1 MSAIKTSY
9 GIEIKMT
16 DKMDLEEFKKQSV
29 EVEKIMSEYKSKN
42 IKFSLLLDLTEVK
55 LQKREVMAEM
65 MASMKS
71 SKEIGIQRVS
81 IIFSNPIAKLQISQK
96 AKEAGTDNIEK
107 YFSIEDTD
115 YKNKALDWVI
125 KGV

>member
-16 DKMDLEEFKKQSV
+16 DKIDLEEFKKQSV

-71 SKEIGIQRVS
+71 AKETGIQRVS
-81 IIFSNPIAKLQISQK
+81 VIFSNPIAKLQISQK
-96 AKEAGTDNIEK
+96 AKEAGTDDIER
-107 YFSIEDTD
+107 YFSIEDSD

>member
-1 MSAIKTSY
+1 MSVIKTSY

-29 EVEKIMSEYKSKN
+29 EAEKIISEYKSQN
-42 IKFSLLLDLTEVK
+42 MKFSLLLDLTEVK

-65 MASMKS
+65 MANMKS
-71 SKEIGIQRVS
+71 SKETGIQRVS

-96 AKEAGTDNIEK
+96 AKEAGTDEIER
-107 YFSIEDTD
+107 YFSIEDPD
-115 YKNKALDWVI
+115 YKSKALDWVI

>member
-29 EVEKIMSEYKSKN
+29 EVEKIISEYKSKN

-55 LQKREVMAEM
+55 LQKRDVMSEM
-65 MASMKS
+65 LEKMKS
-71 SKEIGIQRVS
+71 AKEIGVKRIA
-81 IIFSNPIAKLQISQK
+81 IIFNNPIAKLQISQK
-96 AKEAGTDNIEK
+96 AKEAGTDEIER
-107 YFSIEDTD
+107 YFSIEDPD
-115 YKNKALDWVI
+115 YKSKALDWII
-125 KGV
+125 KGA